1 MLDSNNASRYGF
13 RIVGS
18 CHNERRLV
26 DWSTAFVAYSQ
37 CDGRAE
43 VTSEAYL
50 SAFCFGSEFRK
61 HLDATG
67 STKGYAGDCWSPWI
81 WFDIDRDKLDV
92 ARWDCLKLVDLL
104 LERYA
109 IDADELLLFF
119 SGSKGFHIG
128 LPLSVCGLLP
138 SMLTFNQVCR
148 RLAERLAELAGIQID
163 VGVYDKVR
171 AFRAPNSRHQKTN
184 LYKTRFDLDA
194 LQRLTVSRL
203 CELARSPRPFE
214 LPDLPNENQQAV
226 ADWNA
231 SGLRVEQE
239 QQAATERRNN
249 GNGRATLNR
258 QTFDFIR
265 DGATN
270 GDRHRLLFSAAANLA
285 EFGCSF
291 ELAFAL
297 LGEAALDAGLSPSD
311 VRRQIECGLNRK
323 ASP

>member
-1 MLDSNNASRYGF
+1 MLDSNNANRYGF
-13 RIVGS
+13 RIVGG
-18 CHNERRLV
+18 CNNERRLV

-37 CDGRAE
+37 CDDRAE
-43 VTSEAYL
+43 VNQEAYL
-50 SAFCFGSEFRK
+50 SAFCFGFEFRN

-67 STKGYAGDCWSPWI
+67 STKNYAGDCWSPWL
-81 WFDIDRDKLDV
+81 WFDLDREKLDA
-92 ARWDCLKLVDLL
+92 ARWDCLKLVDLITD
-104 LERYA
+104 RYDF
-109 IDADELLLFF
+109 DADELLLFF

-128 LPLSVCGLLP
+128 LPLVVCASPP

-148 RLAERLAELAGIQID
+148 RLAERLAELAGIPID

-171 AFRAPNSRHQKTN
+171 AFRAPNSRHSKTG
-184 LYKTRFDLDA
+184 LHKLRFDFDA
-194 LQRLTVSRL
+194 LQRLTASRL
-203 CELARSPRPFE
+203 CELATKPRPFE
-214 LPDLPNENQQAV
+214 IPEHPEVNQQAV

-258 QTFDFIR
+258 QTLDFIR
-265 DGATN
+265 DGASN

-291 ELAFAL
+291 KLAFAL
-297 LGEAALDAGLSPSD
+297 LGEVALDAGLSPSD
-311 VRRQIECGLNRK
+311 VRRQIECGLNQK
-323 ASP
+323 ATP